1 MVFRVLLRKCTDQQ
15 FAYIWIGPFISSS
28 LHSPM
33 CVLSPYP
40 LLPLLVPALASF
52 LNKWLIMN
60 DFFLVSLTFT
70 MRIAKFDISD
80 TIT

>member
-1 MVFRVLLRKCTDQQ
+1 MVLRVWLHKCTNQQ
-15 FAYIWIGPFISSS
+15 FAYIWIGLFISSS

-33 CVLSPYP
+33 CVLSPPPHFY
-40 LLPLLVPALASF
+40 LSLSLPLPPSH
-52 LNKWLIMN
+52 KWLIMN

-70 MRIAKFDISD
+70 MCIAKFDISD